1 MIKISSFL
9 KWSILSLLI
18 AFFAGTTSALFLVLL
33 DYVSELRNKYIWL
46 ISFLPI
52 AGFFTALVYQ
62 NIGKRSTKGNK
73 LIVETIQQPT
83 NPLLDWLMA
92 PLILLTTLIAHLFG
106 ASVGRE
112 GTALQLSAGLSDQ
125 LTKAFNLTPSER
137 VVLLRAA
144 VAAGFGAVFGTPI
157 AGAIFA
163 LEFTNNQISFNKA
176 IPPIFIC
183 SILAN
188 QVTLWWGINHS
199 VYSVTQIPSLTGTN
213 MLFLLIAAFAFG
225 ITAWIFKSG
234 LNLMNK
240 MASKYFPDELWR
252 ALLGGILIAVIV
264 YSGQLF
270 KFIGLGIPNILNAYT
285 LAAFPTDF
293 ILKLL
298 LTILSISVGFK
309 GGEVTPL
316 FFIGATLG
324 SMLSMYI
331 PLPISFLAGLGMIT
345 VFGAAA
351 RTPLTAAFLAYELF
365 GKEYIF
371 YAFII
376 CFIASFIAGKKSIYQ
391 S

>member
-144 VAAGFGAVFGTPI
+144 VAAGFEQF
-157 AGAIFA
+157 
-163 LEFTNNQISFNKA
+163 LEPQ
-176 IPPIFIC
+176 
-183 SILAN
+183 L
-188 QVTLWWGINHS
+188 QVQYLH
-199 VYSVTQIPSLTGTN
+199 
-213 MLFLLIAAFAFG
+213 
-225 ITAWIFKSG
+225 
-234 LNLMNK
+234 
-240 MASKYFPDELWR
+240 
-252 ALLGGILIAVIV
+252 
-264 YSGQLF
+264 
-270 KFIGLGIPNILNAYT
+270 
-285 LAAFPTDF
+285 
-293 ILKLL
+293 
-298 LTILSISVGFK
+298 
-309 GGEVTPL
+309 
-316 FFIGATLG
+316 
-324 SMLSMYI
+324 
-331 PLPISFLAGLGMIT
+331 
-345 VFGAAA
+345 
-351 RTPLTAAFLAYELF
+351 
-365 GKEYIF
+365 
-371 YAFII
+371 
-376 CFIASFIAGKKSIYQ
+376 
-391 S
+391 